1 MDVNASS
8 HCPTVTEYSKPF
20 TCLIN
25 TVSNALPRH
34 SYLSSLTHLLLA
46 GSHLNPTLPLRC
58 FVVDLQTTETDLCLL
73 LALNGAAQ

>member
-8 HCPTVTEYSKPF
+8 HGTTVTKYTKTFIS
-20 TCLIN
+20 LIN
-25 TVSNALPRH
+25 TVSAALPRP

-58 FVVDLQTTETDLCLL
+58 FVVDLQTTETDRCLL